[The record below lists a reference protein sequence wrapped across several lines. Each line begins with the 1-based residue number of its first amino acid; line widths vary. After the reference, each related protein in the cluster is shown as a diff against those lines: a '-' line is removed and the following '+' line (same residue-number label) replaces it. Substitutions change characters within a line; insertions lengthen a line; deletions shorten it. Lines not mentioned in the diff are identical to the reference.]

1 MSNYTD
7 GAFYKNQHNCYNN
20 NLFSK
25 KKQMR
30 HLYEIVESSQSFRI
44 LALVHVDQG
53 ADLGGGEADVI
64 VSEDDFE
71 LLATDAIRPRPHVV
85 VFAQNLRVF
94 DDALQL

>member
-1 MSNYTD
+1 
-7 GAFYKNQHNCYNN
+7 
-20 NLFSK
+20 
-25 KKQMR
+25 MR

-71 LLATDAIRPRPHVV
+71 LLAADAIRPGPHVV
-85 VFAQNLRVF
+85 IFAQNLGVF